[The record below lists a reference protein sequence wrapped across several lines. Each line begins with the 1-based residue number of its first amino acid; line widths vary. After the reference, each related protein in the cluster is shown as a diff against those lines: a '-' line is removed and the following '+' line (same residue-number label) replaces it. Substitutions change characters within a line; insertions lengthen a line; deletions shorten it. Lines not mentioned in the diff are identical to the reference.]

1 MLCERLALM
10 TDAAEQQS
18 DVLVVFGITGDLA
31 RKMTLPALYRLEAA
45 NRLDCPVV
53 GVALED
59 WSVDEL
65 RRLLAVHEIG
75 EAVVLRP
82 VAEKV
87 AGEQEADAR
96 NAEEREANKVL
107 AELEKLDVTGPEF
120 AAKFAGF
127 QSAVLTHA
135 EHEEAE
141 EFPVVRASCS
151 PPELQEMGRR
161 LLAAESGASTHD
173 RPGAGSSAAQKVI
186 GPFTA
191 MVDKVRDAL

>member
-1 MLCERLALM
+1 M
-10 TDAAEQQS
+10 TQTVEPVRIDPDPDVIAVLQSQHARMKDLFAQIDAAM
-18 DVLVVFGITGDLA
+18 G
-31 RKMTLPALYRLEAA
+31 PAKQELF
-45 NRLDCPVV
+45 
-53 GVALED
+53 
-59 WSVDEL
+59 DEL